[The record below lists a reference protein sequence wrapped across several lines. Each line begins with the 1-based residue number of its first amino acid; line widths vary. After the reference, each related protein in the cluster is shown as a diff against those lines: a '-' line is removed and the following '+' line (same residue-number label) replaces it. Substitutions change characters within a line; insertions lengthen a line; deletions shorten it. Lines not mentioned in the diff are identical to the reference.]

1 MEETTEVEK
10 VTMPISE
17 ATDQLNKAL
26 EKIKNNSISPPSPNG
41 YSHIVCSDN
50 KFLTYGFAS
59 TLSVIP
65 LVGFAPMLGFD
76 TVGVAIAWLSILST
90 TASYGS
96 LTDFMGWNGNPKNK
110 IRSFLA
116 KYIFTSKK
124 KRLALKARQEEYK
137 NYDELSEVFRLYVS
151 DIRADLNERGVMD
164 AINREDKTRFS
175 FIDDNGKLSH
185 TKVSQNLQLLNIERA
200 ESMLKELS
208 VSPRI
213 KEQLSLK
220 VGK

>member
-1 MEETTEVEK
+1 MKETTEIEK

-41 YSHIVCSDN
+41 YSHIVYSDG
-50 KFLTYGFAS
+50 KLLMGYFISVF
-59 TLSVIP
+59 SVIP
-65 LVGFAPMLGFD
+65 LVIFTPFGAFH
-76 TVGVAIAWLSILST
+76 TAIAWLSIISIFG
-90 TASYGS
+90 SY
-96 LTDFMGWNGNPKNK
+96 LPLMYWNGNPKNK
-110 IRSFLA
+110 IRSFIA

-124 KRLALKARQEEYK
+124 KRLALKVRQEEHK
-137 NYDELSEVFRLYVS
+137 IYDELSEVFRLYVS

-164 AINREDKTRFS
+164 TINRNDKNRFL
-175 FIDDNGKLSH
+175 FIDDNGNLSH

-200 ESMLKELS
+200 ENMLKELS

-220 VGK
+220 IGK